1 MNLTFT
7 IAEPFYVLKNHAL
20 KVLCRT
26 SLVAERNLGSLRKE
40 RDDVLCTQIEQLSS
54 LYQYKTRPLTADWL
68 QMFFS
73 DSVRHCSQE
82 HFSKIVQCTFKE
94 LQLPLL
100 RLMYIAKTLIN
111 PLFTDVAFLRDREGD
126 GSCPPVP
133 SPICVPALNLDLL

>member
-1 MNLTFT
+1 M
-7 IAEPFYVLKNHAL
+7 
-20 KVLCRT
+20 LCRT

-82 HFSKIVQCTFKE
+82 HFSKIAQCTFKE
-94 LQLPLL
+94 LQPPLL

-111 PLFTDVAFLRDREGD
+111 PLFTDVAFLRDREGV
-126 GSCPPVP
+126 GSGHHESGGGGGYRANKIQVERFSVAVLQCGVHGLQRR
-133 SPICVPALNLDLL
+133 I